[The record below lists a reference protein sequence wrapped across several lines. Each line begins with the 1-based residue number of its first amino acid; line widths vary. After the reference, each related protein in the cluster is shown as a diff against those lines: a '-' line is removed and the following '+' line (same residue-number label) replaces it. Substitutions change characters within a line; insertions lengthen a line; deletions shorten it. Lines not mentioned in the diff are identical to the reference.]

1 MKAAPM
7 KERPAF
13 RLMTQSDIQSVFHLQ
28 MPRWLFTDP
37 ACRAMSLEAK
47 VVYTFLLN
55 RFQLSRLNGWTNDS
69 GEVFIIYTRASLAEE
84 IQISYHKVL
93 AAMKELSAAKLIWEK
108 RCGRGDANQ
117 IYLAYV
123 EHDKAEGGSAP
134 FVEPDHEAA
143 GGETGE
149 EPRPA
154 DLELLER
161 GDADAA
167 GDAASTRPSNLE
179 LLAHSEVPERK
190 VQNCGFGTSGGTETE
205 GLEVPFPHPSK
216 KDSSHTERRDIEKS
230 QSVRPARGAETAGQ
244 AGEIEQ
250 LNEILELCELWT
262 FSPETAKVFENAIER
277 LFFSASL
284 KIGNAVLPQAKVRS
298 HLWELDA
305 IKLQAAEAKL
315 HANTER
321 QIKNSTA
328 YTMAVIFNTIWESES
343 DLMVDPYLNYL
354 YHLPPPGGGSG
365 EGAKGCT

>member
-13 RLMTQSDIQSVFHLQ
+13 PLKKQTDIQSVFHLQ

-55 RFQLSRLNGWTNDS
+55 RFQLSKLNGWTNDS
-69 GEVFIIYTRASLAEE
+69 GEVFIIYTRVSLAEE
-84 IQISYHKVL
+84 IQISYHKVI
-93 AAMKELSAAKLIWEK
+93 AAMKELSAARLIWEK

-117 IYLAYV
+117 IYLAFV
-123 EHDKAEGGSAP
+123 EHDRAEGGSAP
-134 FVEPDHEAA
+134 FVDPDHEAA
-143 GGETGE
+143 GAGPEE
-149 EPRPA
+149 EPRTA
-154 DLELLER
+154 DLELLAQEDGETT
-161 GDADAA
+161 GDSSA
-167 GDAASTRPSNLE
+167 TRPSKTE
-179 LLAHSEVPERK
+179 LLAPQDIPERQVK
-190 VQNCGFGTSGGTETE
+190 NCGFGTSGTAETE

-216 KDSSHTERRDIEKS
+216 IDFSHTDGRDTEKS
-230 QSVRPARGAETAGQ
+230 QSGRPARGAAPEGQ
-244 AGEIEQ
+244 EGEIEQ

-262 FSPETAKVFENAIER
+262 FAPETAKVFENAIER
-277 LFFSASL
+277 LFFSTSL

-315 HANTER
+315 HANTQR

-328 YTMAVIFNTIWESES
+328 YTMAVIFNTIWECES
-343 DLMVDPYLNYL
+343 DLMVDPYLNHL
-354 YHLPPPGGGSG
+354 YHLPPRGGAPG
-365 EGAKGCT
+365 EGAEGCT

>member
-13 RLMTQSDIQSVFHLQ
+13 PLMKQTDIQSMFHLQ

-37 ACRAMSLEAK
+37 ACRPMSLEAK

-93 AAMKELSAAKLIWEK
+93 AAMKELSAARLIWEK

-117 IYLAYV
+117 IYLARV

-143 GGETGE
+143 GGSPEE
-149 EPRPA
+149 EPRTA
-154 DLELLER
+154 DLELLAR
-161 GDADAA
+161 GESDAA
-167 GDAASTRPSNLE
+167 EDGGPARPSKTE
-179 LLAHSEVPERK
+179 LLAHQDIPDRQ
-190 VQNCGFGTSGGTETE
+190 VQNFGIGTFGTVETE
-205 GLEVPFPHPSK
+205 GQEVPFPHPSK
-216 KDSSHTERRDIEKS
+216 KEFSHTEGSEPEKS
-230 QSVRPARGAETAGQ
+230 QSGRPARGAATEGQ

-250 LNEILELCELWT
+250 LDEILELCELWT
-262 FSPETAKVFENAIER
+262 FPPETAKVFENAIER

-305 IKLQAAEAKL
+305 VKLQAAEAKL

-343 DLMVDPYLNYL
+343 DLMVDPYLNHL
-354 YHLPPPGGGSG
+354 YHLPPRGGTPG
-365 EGAKGCT
+365 EGAGGCT